1 MLGLKTSIKIIH
13 FIFWHC
19 EKLVLWAEQ
28 TKHVNILYEPTT
40 HSQYCTWHMPER
52 FEHTEDSLH
61 CPCFPTLSLLPHHPL
76 ITSLSFLNILDLIY
90 KTPVFSLGKLGVV
103 LVHLGNSADFQKNFW
118 NVLLCLSLIK
128 VDKFLTESIKK
139 IYRLPILNKWSCIQC
154 ECWCCCNC
162 CS

>member
-1 MLGLKTSIKIIH
+1 MPGLKTSIKIIH

-19 EKLVLWAEQ
+19 EKYIVWTHNTFSVLYIVYARAIWA
-28 TKHVNILYEPTT
+28 H
-40 HSQYCTWHMPER
+40 WR
-52 FEHTEDSLH
+52 
-61 CPCFPTLSLLPHHPL
+61 FPTLSLLPHRPL
-76 ITSLSFLNILDLIY
+76 ITSLSFLNILNLY
-90 KTPVFSLGKLGVV
+90 RNPVFFLGKLGVV
-103 LVHLGNSADFQKNFW
+103 LVHLRNSADFQKKFW